1 LGQQDKTSDE
11 GSVIMTEEQ
20 EVNEVNLKADSNNN
34 EIPDWVEALATYLIA
49 AVCISLAVAGY
60 VRQDLDNPT
69 IKWLLGFGVVLTGG
83 RDAIK
88 GFIKR
93 KV

>member
-1 LGQQDKTSDE
+1 MSENKES
-11 GSVIMTEEQ
+11 
-20 EVNEVNLKADSNNN
+20 EVNEINLKEDSNNN
-34 EIPDWVEALATYLIA
+34 GIPDWAEFTATYLIA

-60 VRQDLDNPT
+60 IRQDLDAPT

-88 GFIKR
+88 AFIKR
-93 KV
+93 KVG

>member
-1 LGQQDKTSDE
+1 MSENKES
-11 GSVIMTEEQ
+11 
-20 EVNEVNLKADSNNN
+20 EVNEINLKEDSNNN
-34 EIPDWVEALATYLIA
+34 GIPDWAEFTATYLIA

-60 VRQDLDNPT
+60 IRQDLDDPT

-88 GFIKR
+88 AFIKR
-93 KV
+93 KVG

>member
-1 LGQQDKTSDE
+1 MSKNKES
-11 GSVIMTEEQ
+11 
-20 EVNEVNLKADSNNN
+20 EVNEINLKEDSNNN
-34 EIPDWVEALATYLIA
+34 GIPDWAEFTATYLIA

-88 GFIKR
+88 AFIKR
-93 KV
+93 KVG